1 MASEWCCEG
10 ICCLKITKN
19 LQLMAL
25 IDRIIGFYEDIREF
39 NSSNIQDFRGKLKSW
54 IKMGMLAGRI
64 FYVKDMWARDVAALT
79 FASFMALIPFMAMMF
94 VIARGFGYTALLESW
109 ISSTFEAQP
118 VVAQTIVNFVHNYIE
133 NTQSN
138 YIIGTGIVMFLYT
151 IISLMQKIELT
162 FDDIWHTG
170 ERSWKQ
176 IVTQY
181 PTILFGLGMMILF
194 ASFINV
200 WTVNVIDDVDKIA
213 DMGEAIPSFLM
224 HLAAF
229 VPMFFFFVFCYC
241 VIPNTYIR
249 FRSTLVPSFLAG
261 VSMTALQY
269 GYIYLQVFLSSYNV
283 IYGSLA
289 AIPLFLL
296 WLQISWAI
304 VVFGALLCYTNQN
317 LHHYDLDLKYDHV
330 KLEHRIKVCAVVM
343 HLVCHRFN
351 EGKSAYS
358 PQQMHQITRIPQQLI
373 NRAVSE
379 LLRAKLLVEIRL
391 EKRGSFEE
399 SIVLHPI
406 EKIDHLTYGVMI
418 ERLFTSGEDVAA
430 LADLNQ
436 EWEMWK
442 DIDLV
447 NSTFVESGR
456 KIHFV

>member
-1 MASEWCCEG
+1 MG
-10 ICCLKITKN
+10 
-19 LQLMAL
+19 L
-25 IDRIIGFYEDIREF
+25 IDKIVGFYEDIREL
-39 NSSNIQDFRGKLKSW
+39 NSSNIQDFRGKMKSW
-54 IKMGMLAGRI
+54 LKMGMLAGRI
-64 FYVKDMWARDVAALT
+64 FYIKDMWARDVAALT

-94 VIARGFGYTALLESW
+94 VIARGFGYTAMLESW
-109 ISSTFEAQP
+109 LSTTFEAQP

-176 IVTQY
+176 IVTEY

-194 ASFINV
+194 ASFFNV
-200 WTVNVIDDVDKIA
+200 WTVNVIDDVDRIA
-213 DMGEAIPSFLM
+213 DMGETIPAFLL
-224 HLAAF
+224 HVAAF
-229 VPMFFFFVFCYC
+229 VPMFLFFVFCYC

-249 FRSTLVPSFLAG
+249 FRSTLVPSLLAG
-261 VSMTALQY
+261 ISMTALQY

-330 KLEHRIKVCAVVM
+330 KLEQRIKVCAVVM
-343 HLVCHRFN
+343 HQVCHRFN
-351 EGKSAYS
+351 DGEQAYT
-358 PQQMHQITRIPQQLI
+358 PKDIHEVTKIPQQII
-373 NRAVSE
+373 NHAVKE
-379 LLRAKLLVEIRL
+379 LLQAKLLVEIRG
-391 EKRGSFEE
+391 EKKGSFEE
-399 SIVLHPI
+399 SIILHPI
-406 EKIDHLTYGVMI
+406 EKIDHLTYGAMI
-418 ERLFTSGEDVAA
+418 ERLFTYGADVVG
-430 LADLNQ
+430 LAEQNPD
-436 EWEMWK
+436 WEKWK
-442 DIDLV
+442 DIDVLNAELV
-447 NSTFVESGR
+447 EKGKSINFV
-456 KIHFV
+456 

>member
-1 MASEWCCEG
+1 MG
-10 ICCLKITKN
+10 
-19 LQLMAL
+19 L
-25 IDRIIGFYEDIREF
+25 IDKIVGFYEDIRKL
-39 NSSNIQDFRGKLKSW
+39 NSSNIQDFRGKMKSW
-54 IKMGMLAGRI
+54 LKMGMLAGRI
-64 FYVKDMWARDVAALT
+64 FYIKDMWARDVAALT

-94 VIARGFGYTALLESW
+94 VIARGFGYTAMLESW
-109 ISSTFEAQP
+109 LSTTFEAQP

-176 IVTQY
+176 IVTEY

-194 ASFINV
+194 ASFFNV
-200 WTVNVIDDVDKIA
+200 WTVNVIDDVDRIA
-213 DMGEAIPSFLM
+213 DMGETIPAFIL
-224 HLAAF
+224 HVAAF
-229 VPMFFFFVFCYC
+229 VPMFLFFVFCYC

-249 FRSTLVPSFLAG
+249 FRSTLVPSLLAG
-261 VSMTALQY
+261 ISMTALQY

-330 KLEHRIKVCAVVM
+330 KLEQRIKVCAVVM
-343 HLVCHRFN
+343 HQVCHRFN
-351 EGKSAYS
+351 DGEQAFTPKDI
-358 PQQMHQITRIPQQLI
+358 HEVTKIPQQII
-373 NRAVSE
+373 NYAVKE
-379 LLRAKLLVEIRL
+379 LLQAKLLVEIRS
-391 EKRGSFEE
+391 EKKGSFEG
-399 SIVLHPI
+399 SIILHPI
-406 EKIDHLTYGVMI
+406 EKIDHLTYGAMI
-418 ERLFTSGEDVAA
+418 ERLFTYGADVVG
-430 LADLNQ
+430 LAEQNPD
-436 EWEMWK
+436 WEKWK
-442 DIDLV
+442 DIDVL
-447 NSTFVESGR
+447 NAEFVESG
-456 KIHFV
+456 KSINFV

>member
-1 MASEWCCEG
+1 MG
-10 ICCLKITKN
+10 
-19 LQLMAL
+19 L
-25 IDRIIGFYEDIREF
+25 IDKIVGFYEDIREL
-39 NSSNIQDFRGKLKSW
+39 NSSNIQDFRGKMKSW
-54 IKMGMLAGRI
+54 LKMGMLAGRI
-64 FYVKDMWARDVAALT
+64 FYIKDMWARDVAALT

-94 VIARGFGYTALLESW
+94 VIARGFGYTAMLESW
-109 ISSTFEAQP
+109 LSTTFEAQP

-176 IVTQY
+176 IVTEY

-194 ASFINV
+194 ASFFNV
-200 WTVNVIDDVDKIA
+200 WTVNVIDDVDRIA
-213 DMGEAIPSFLM
+213 DMGETIPAFIL
-224 HLAAF
+224 HVAAF
-229 VPMFFFFVFCYC
+229 VPMFLFFVFCYC

-249 FRSTLVPSFLAG
+249 FRSTLVPSLLAG
-261 VSMTALQY
+261 ISMTALQY

-330 KLEHRIKVCAVVM
+330 KLEQRIKVCAVVM
-343 HLVCHRFN
+343 HQVCHRFN
-351 EGKSAYS
+351 DGEQALTPKDI
-358 PQQMHQITRIPQQLI
+358 HEVTKIPQQII
-373 NRAVSE
+373 NHAVKE
-379 LLRAKLLVEIRL
+379 LLQAKLLVEIRS
-391 EKRGSFEE
+391 EKKGNFEE
-399 SIVLHPI
+399 SIILHPI
-406 EKIDHLTYGVMI
+406 EKIDHLTYGAMI
-418 ERLFTSGEDVAA
+418 DRLFTYGADVVGLAEQNPDGEK
-430 LADLNQ
+430 
-436 EWEMWK
+436 WK
-442 DIDLV
+442 DIDVL
-447 NSTFVESGR
+447 NAEFVEKG
-456 KIHFV
+456 KNINFV

>member
-1 MASEWCCEG
+1 MG
-10 ICCLKITKN
+10 
-19 LQLMAL
+19 L
-25 IDRIIGFYEDIREF
+25 IDKIVGFYEDIREL
-39 NSSNIQDFRGKLKSW
+39 NSSNIQDFRGKMKSW
-54 IKMGMLAGRI
+54 LKMGMLAGRI
-64 FYVKDMWARDVAALT
+64 FYIKDMWARDVAALT

-94 VIARGFGYTALLESW
+94 VIARGFGYTAMLESW
-109 ISSTFEAQP
+109 LSTTFEAQP

-176 IVTQY
+176 IVTEY

-194 ASFINV
+194 ASFFNV
-200 WTVNVIDDVDKIA
+200 WTVNVIDDVDRIA
-213 DMGEAIPSFLM
+213 DMGETIPAFIL
-224 HLAAF
+224 HVAAF
-229 VPMFFFFVFCYC
+229 VPMFLFFVFCYC

-249 FRSTLVPSFLAG
+249 FRSTLVPSLLAG
-261 VSMTALQY
+261 ISMTALQY

-330 KLEHRIKVCAVVM
+330 KLEQRIKVCAVVM
-343 HLVCHRFN
+343 HQVCHRFN
-351 EGKSAYS
+351 DGEQAFTPKDI
-358 PQQMHQITRIPQQLI
+358 HEVTKIPQQII
-373 NRAVSE
+373 NHAVKE
-379 LLRAKLLVEIRL
+379 LLQAKLLVEIRG
-391 EKRGSFEE
+391 EKKGSFEE
-399 SIVLHPI
+399 SIILHPI
-406 EKIDHLTYGVMI
+406 EKIDHLTYGAMI
-418 ERLFTSGEDVAA
+418 ERLFTYGADVVG
-430 LADLNQ
+430 LAEQNPD
-436 EWEMWK
+436 WEKWK
-442 DIDLV
+442 DIDVLNAELV
-447 NSTFVESGR
+447 EKGKSINFV
-456 KIHFV
+456 

>member
-1 MASEWCCEG
+1 MG
-10 ICCLKITKN
+10 
-19 LQLMAL
+19 L
-25 IDRIIGFYEDIREF
+25 IDKIVGFYEDIREL
-39 NSSNIQDFRGKLKSW
+39 NSSNIQDFRGKMKSW
-54 IKMGMLAGRI
+54 LKMGMLAGRI
-64 FYVKDMWARDVAALT
+64 FYIKDMWARDVAALT

-94 VIARGFGYTALLESW
+94 VIARGFGYTAMLESW
-109 ISSTFEAQP
+109 LSTTFEAQP

-176 IVTQY
+176 IVTEY

-194 ASFINV
+194 ASFFNV
-200 WTVNVIDDVDKIA
+200 WTVNVIDDVDRIA
-213 DMGEAIPSFLM
+213 DMGETIPAFIL
-224 HLAAF
+224 HVAAF
-229 VPMFFFFVFCYC
+229 VPMFLFFVFCYC

-249 FRSTLVPSFLAG
+249 FRSTLVPSLLAG
-261 VSMTALQY
+261 ISMTALQY

-330 KLEHRIKVCAVVM
+330 KLEQRIKVCAVVM
-343 HLVCHRFN
+343 HQVCHRFN
-351 EGKSAYS
+351 DGEQAYT
-358 PQQMHQITRIPQQLI
+358 PKDIHEVTKIPQQII
-373 NRAVSE
+373 NHAVKK
-379 LLRAKLLVEIRL
+379 LLQAKLLVEIRG
-391 EKRGSFEE
+391 EKKGSFEE
-399 SIVLHPI
+399 SIILHPI
-406 EKIDHLTYGVMI
+406 EKIDHLTYGAMI
-418 ERLFTSGEDVAA
+418 ERLFTYGADVVG
-430 LADLNQ
+430 LAEQNPD
-436 EWEMWK
+436 WEKWK
-442 DIDLV
+442 DIDVLNAELV
-447 NSTFVESGR
+447 EKGKSINFV
-456 KIHFV
+456 

>member
-1 MASEWCCEG
+1 MG
-10 ICCLKITKN
+10 
-19 LQLMAL
+19 L
-25 IDRIIGFYEDIREF
+25 IDKIVGFYEDIREL
-39 NSSNIQDFRGKLKSW
+39 NSSNIQDFRGKMKSW
-54 IKMGMLAGRI
+54 LKMGMLAGRI
-64 FYVKDMWARDVAALT
+64 FYIKDMWARDVAALT

-94 VIARGFGYTALLESW
+94 VIARGFGYTAMLESW
-109 ISSTFEAQP
+109 LSTTFEAQP

-176 IVTQY
+176 IVTEY

-194 ASFINV
+194 ASFFNV
-200 WTVNVIDDVDKIA
+200 WTVNVIDDVDRIA
-213 DMGEAIPSFLM
+213 DMGETIPAFIL
-224 HLAAF
+224 HVAAF
-229 VPMFFFFVFCYC
+229 VPMFLFFVFCYC

-249 FRSTLVPSFLAG
+249 FRSTLVPSLLAG
-261 VSMTALQY
+261 ISMTALQY

-330 KLEHRIKVCAVVM
+330 KLEQRIKVCAVVM
-343 HLVCHRFN
+343 HQVCHRFN
-351 EGKSAYS
+351 DGEQALTPKDI
-358 PQQMHQITRIPQQLI
+358 HEVTKIPQQII
-373 NRAVSE
+373 NHAVKE
-379 LLRAKLLVEIRL
+379 LLQAKLLVEIRS
-391 EKRGSFEE
+391 EKKGNFEE
-399 SIVLHPI
+399 SIILHPI
-406 EKIDHLTYGVMI
+406 EKIDHLTYGAMI
-418 ERLFTSGEDVAA
+418 ERLFTYGADVVGLAEQNPDGEK
-430 LADLNQ
+430 
-436 EWEMWK
+436 WK
-442 DIDLV
+442 DIDVL
-447 NSTFVESGR
+447 NTEFVEKG
-456 KIHFV
+456 KNINFV

>member
-1 MASEWCCEG
+1 MV
-10 ICCLKITKN
+10 
-19 LQLMAL
+19 L
-25 IDRIIGFYEDIREF
+25 IDRIIDFYKDIREF

-181 PTILFGLGMMILF
+181 PTILFGLGMLILF

-213 DMGEAIPSFLM
+213 NMGEAIPSFLL

-229 VPMFFFFVFCYC
+229 VPMFFFFVF
-241 VIPNTYIR
+241 
-249 FRSTLVPSFLAG
+249 
-261 VSMTALQY
+261 
-269 GYIYLQVFLSSYNV
+269 
-283 IYGSLA
+283 
-289 AIPLFLL
+289 
-296 WLQISWAI
+296 
-304 VVFGALLCYTNQN
+304 
-317 LHHYDLDLKYDHV
+317 
-330 KLEHRIKVCAVVM
+330 
-343 HLVCHRFN
+343 
-351 EGKSAYS
+351 
-358 PQQMHQITRIPQQLI
+358 
-373 NRAVSE
+373 
-379 LLRAKLLVEIRL
+379 
-391 EKRGSFEE
+391 
-399 SIVLHPI
+399 
-406 EKIDHLTYGVMI
+406 
-418 ERLFTSGEDVAA
+418 
-430 LADLNQ
+430 
-436 EWEMWK
+436 
-442 DIDLV
+442 
-447 NSTFVESGR
+447 
-456 KIHFV
+456 